1 MAYEKKFC
9 QPVRMESQFVA
20 TKLHPVM
27 VQDGSDNN
35 VEVTDGTLVTLGD
48 FVSDPIYEARY
59 EAVSGTAP
67 VDLQTRVAV
76 PTTTAAV
83 GDVCVIDL
91 ANVAEKSGQ
100 GVTIRDGNMIIG
112 VVAQAG
118 VPVRARKLVKD
129 DVYVTGSDNFTSAPT
144 VGQYAVPAA
153 NGEYAPSA
161 TAVTTGFCAKV
172 VATYTI
178 SQGVDGNV
186 TDGYGVTAYRLL
198 VTNNEVLPNAGGGGG
213 G

>member
-27 VQDGSDNN
+27 VQDGSDANIA
-35 VEVTDGTLVTLGD
+35 VADGTLVTLSED
-48 FVSDPIYEARY
+48 FYVDPIYEARY
-59 EAVSGTAP
+59 TGASEEAEAP
-67 VDLQTRVAV
+67 SDLQTRIAV

-91 ANVAEKSGQ
+91 ANVAEKTGM
-100 GVTIRDGNMIIG
+100 GITIRDGNMIIG
-112 VVAQAG
+112 LTAQAG
-118 VPVRARKLVKD
+118 VPVRARKLVKE
-129 DVYVTGSDNFTSAPT
+129 DVYVTGLDNFSSAPT

-172 VATYTI
+172 LATYTI
-178 SQGVDGNV
+178 SQGVDGDV
-186 TDGYGVTAYRLL
+186 TNGHGVTAYRLL
-198 VTNNEVLPNAGGGGG
+198 VTNNEVQQAGAGG
-213 G
+213 